1 MRAMHLM
8 LGDIVVVAVV
18 AVCMYYLFSGLLRR

>member
-1 MRAMHLM
+1 M